1 MLLTMF
7 CVFAANS
14 GKSAYPNLVLGLTQ
28 QDCFATMRV
37 GARNTVY
44 RAVAHPTESG
54 IFCCLF
60 LTIRVIRTVPVF
72 GWGAVVRKAIGMAR
86 YMFRT
91 PRPPYTCR
99 SVKGGYQSHR
109 GDLTMSKL
117 TLSFNNTQF
126 HVVKRKSQIWLTS
139 TEIAKSLGYKSDD
152 AVTRIYMR
160 NSDEFADD
168 MSQTVKLTV
177 SGNLQKD
184 VRIFSLRGAHL
195 VGMFARTPIA
205 KDFRKWVL
213 DILDKEASNHQ
224 LQKPEKPKNM
234 LRGKVHKLQHACEF
248 ICGSLEMRVRIP
260 DTLWQNHPLRE
271 GDQIY
276 FEYPQEANP
285 MIATP
290 IAIHTNKEEA
300 CTSQS
305 K

>member
-7 CVFAANS
+7 CVFAASS

-37 GARNTVY
+37 GDRSTLASGKAAPVSFAAFLCSTSFMGQMSLPARAAAWLATCFEHLSHPMSVEGQGVDSKNSARSIAMSKPTVAPA
-44 RAVAHPTESG
+44 RALSFNHTQFNVIERNAQTW
-54 IFCCLF
+54 
-60 LTIRVIRTVPVF
+60 LTSSEIAQAL
-72 GWGAVVRKAIGMAR
+72 GYAR
-86 YMFRT
+86 PDSVNKIYERNKDEF
-91 PRPPYTCR
+91 PPDMTSY
-99 SVKGGYQSHR
+99 V
-109 GDLTMSKL
+109 KL
-117 TLSFNNTQF
+117 TLQGDNQQ
-126 HVVKRKSQIWLTS
+126 R
-139 TEIAKSLGYKSDD
+139 
-152 AVTRIYMR
+152 
-160 NSDEFADD
+160 
-168 MSQTVKLTV
+168 
-177 SGNLQKD
+177 D

-213 DILDKEASNHQ
+213 DILDKEASSNHQ

-276 FEYPQEANP
+276 FEYPHDANP

>member
-1 MLLTMF
+1 MLLRMF
-7 CVFAANS
+7 CVFAASS

-37 GARNTVY
+37 GARNTL
-44 RAVAHPTESG
+44 RSAVAIPTASG
-54 IFCCLF
+54 NFSCL
-60 LTIRVIRTVPVF
+60 IVF
-72 GWGAVVRKAIGMAR
+72 YGWGAPNRKAGGMTDL
-86 YMFRT
+86 MFRT

-99 SVKGGYQSHR
+99 SVEGGYQSR
-109 GDLTMSKL
+109 SGDDTMSKL

-126 HVVKRKSQIWLTS
+126 HVVKRNSQIWLTS

-160 NSDEFADD
+160 NADEFAPD

-260 DTLWQNHPLRE
+260 DALWQNHPLRE

-276 FEYPQEANP
+276 FEYPHDANP